1 MTAVIFDGVGLSI
14 LDELDAGTRRAAVP
28 DAAAPGGWRADPD
41 VKAAILACF
50 RDRETR
56 TWDLDGAL
64 EFRDRVGLPPKSLL
78 DGPAAAAALAAGR
91 AWRIVP
97 GGTSVRAGVYL
108 GPGVVLMPPSF
119 VNVGAWIG
127 EDTMVDS
134 HVLVGSCAQV
144 GARVHLS
151 AGVTIGGVLEPAGA
165 RPVIVEDEAFVGAG
179 SLLLEGVLVGTGAVI
194 GAGVV
199 LTGTS
204 RLYDLVRGRVLTG
217 SPDAPLAVPPGAVV
231 VPGARSIGGEFALE
245 HGLSA
250 AVALL
255 VKDRDAGTDAR
266 VALEDALR

>member
-1 MTAVIFDGVGLSI
+1 MTALSEAPI
-14 LDELDAGTRRAAVP
+14 LAPALAPILAELDAGTRRAAVHDP
-28 DAAAPGGWRADPD
+28 SAPGGWRADPE

-50 RDRETR
+50 RDRATT

-64 EFRDRVGLPPKSLL
+64 QFRDRVGLPPKDLL
-78 DGPAAAAALAAGR
+78 AGG
-91 AWRIVP
+91 WRVVP
-97 GGTSVRAGVYL
+97 GGSSVRAGAYL
-108 GPGVVLMPPSF
+108 GPGVVVMPPSF

-165 RPVIVEDEAFVGAG
+165 RPVIVEDDAFVGAG
-179 SLLLEGVLVGTGAVI
+179 SSLLEGVLVGHGTVI

-204 RLYDLVRGRVLTG
+204 RLYDLVRGRVIMGTV
-217 SPDAPLAVPPGAVV
+217 DAPLAVPPGAVV
-231 VPGARSIGGEFALE
+231 VPGTRTIPGPFAIE
-245 HGLSA
+245 HGLS
-250 AVALL
+250 VSVPLL

-266 VALEDALR
+266 VALEEALR